1 MYNETPL
8 AQEAKALI
16 KQHLHVP
23 DGVAQGHVDGLN
35 DVQLADLVASRD
47 YPPHDR
53 GSVIRSVLT
62 AATAVP
68 PPALP
73 HHLAPPDLVSA
84 DPPAAAEATTEEP
97 APKKPRRTRPD

>member
-23 DGVAQGHVDGLN
+23 DGVAQGHVDGLT
-35 DVQLADLVASRD
+35 DVQLANLVASRD

-53 GSVIRSVLT
+53 QAVIRSVLNS
-62 AATAVP
+62 AVAVP
-68 PPALP
+68 PPAVP
-73 HHLAPPDLVSA
+73 HQAATP
-84 DPPAAAEATTEEP
+84 DPPAPAEPVHEES